1 MGGLDGPYNSLFS
14 YIGMLSVY
22 VLLWSVTG
30 KILRGRQAAEEAARR
45 SPAADEV
52 PAVDTTDVATFILIS
67 SVILSSFTIIGVSDL
82 SAHIDWP

>member
-1 MGGLDGPYNSLFS
+1 MVFQEGFQRRLEETIKETTLECER
-14 YIGMLSVY
+14 L
-22 VLLWSVTG
+22 
-30 KILRGRQAAEEAARR
+30 AAEEAARR

-82 SAHIDWP
+82 LAHIDWP